1 MKNANPEAAQNL
13 RELFEMELKDI
24 YWVEQ
29 ELTDAIPMVIDNTT
43 SQDLKDALNHHLD
56 ETREQLNRLEQV
68 FDILDIKAEA
78 KKCEAMEG
86 ILNEA
91 EEIMEDTK
99 EGPIRDAG
107 IISAVQK
114 VEHYEIASYGT
125 LRSFANILGESE
137 VASLFEQTLN
147 EEKKADSKLSELAE
161 TKINLKTI

>member
-13 RELFEMELKDI
+13 RELFEQELRDI

-29 ELTDAIPMVIDNTT
+29 ELTDAIPMAIDNTT

-56 ETREQLNRLEQV
+56 ETKEQLNRLEQV

-91 EEIMEDTK
+91 EEIMEDTQ

-107 IISAVQK
+107 VISAVQK

-147 EEKKADSKLSELAE
+147 EEKQADARLTELAE
-161 TKINLKTI
+161 TKINLRTV